1 MKNKDLHNGGASD
14 HAASPSIARE
24 TGNQTGQVTTKLAG
38 AFVGLSN
45 NTLKSPQALR
55 RLREAED
62 IGIIVATE
70 GSIQILPV
78 RGGPVEVALYG
89 N

>member
-1 MKNKDLHNGGASD
+1 MKNKDLHNGGASN
-14 HAASPSIARE
+14 HAASTGIARE
-24 TGNQTGQVTTKLAG
+24 TGNQSGLVITQLAG

-45 NTLKSPQALR
+45 NALKAPQALR

-62 IGIIVATE
+62 IGIIVAAE

-78 RGGPVEVALYG
+78 QGHEVV
-89 N
+89 